1 MVVIMIIG
9 KLNLILCT
17 SSYNSNDYLLAAYLI
32 KKSNQIESIK
42 MVDILKD
49 TKVSKSTLLRFLK
62 KLGYKNYTD
71 VQYLITKEK
80 KHQEIFKERIIE
92 KNLRDKLA
100 KKQRLIVIGDSYS
113 VSSLIVYKQKFYE
126 IGIDLDIQLS
136 LKSYGQMVV
145 EKKFTGSD
153 LIIVVSLYKSDLDLM
168 AEFFS
173 GYLELKHFIKE
184 QLRRGIVILMSAIEL
199 MITLI
204 LVKQFISFVVCL
216 RKFIIFMLCKVQNM
230 PLFIIYQ

>member
-1 MVVIMIIG
+1 MIIG

-145 EKKFTGSD
+145 EK
-153 LIIVVSLYKSDLDLM
+153 SLL
-168 AEFFS
+168 
-173 GYLELKHFIKE
+173 G
-184 QLRRGIVILMSAIEL
+184 V
-199 MITLI
+199 T
-204 LVKQFISFVVCL
+204 
-216 RKFIIFMLCKVQNM
+216 
-230 PLFIIYQ
+230 

>member
-42 MVDILKD
+42 MVDILKYQNQLYY
-49 TKVSKSTLLRFLK
+49 VFLK

-184 QLRRGIVILMSAIEL
+184 QKIDHLYVGKIATGNRNLDECYRIDDNINFSEAIY
-199 MITLI
+199 
-204 LVKQFISFVVCL
+204 
-216 RKFIIFMLCKVQNM
+216 RLCS
-230 PLFIIYQ
+230 LFEKIYNFYAL

>member
-126 IGIDLDIQLS
+126 IG
-136 LKSYGQMVV
+136 QMVV
-145 EKKFTGSD
+145 EKKFTESD

-184 QLRRGIVILMSAIEL
+184 QKIDHLYVGKIATGNRNLDECYRIDDNINFSEA
-199 MITLI
+199 
-204 LVKQFISFVVCL
+204 
-216 RKFIIFMLCKVQNM
+216 
-230 PLFIIYQ
+230 IYQLCSLFEKIYNFYAL

>member
-92 KNLRDKLA
+92 KNLRDITTSLFDA
-100 KKQRLIVIGDSYS
+100 EVINTQSKKPNEIALYIGN
-113 VSSLIVYKQKFYE
+113 
-126 IGIDLDIQLS
+126 
-136 LKSYGQMVV
+136 
-145 EKKFTGSD
+145 
-153 LIIVVSLYKSDLDLM
+153 
-168 AEFFS
+168 
-173 GYLELKHFIKE
+173 
-184 QLRRGIVILMSAIEL
+184 
-199 MITLI
+199 
-204 LVKQFISFVVCL
+204 
-216 RKFIIFMLCKVQNM
+216 KVQERNRGDNV
-230 PLFIIYQ
+230 YERE

>member
-1 MVVIMIIG
+1 MIIG

-100 KKQRLIVIGDSYS
+100 KKQRLIVRWRFGMGKSRNKHGGDGVEWQDSR
-113 VSSLIVYKQKFYE
+113 
-126 IGIDLDIQLS
+126 
-136 LKSYGQMVV
+136 MV
-145 EKKFTGSD
+145 GW
-153 LIIVVSLYKSDLDLM
+153 
-168 AEFFS
+168 
-173 GYLELKHFIKE
+173 
-184 QLRRGIVILMSAIEL
+184 
-199 MITLI
+199 
-204 LVKQFISFVVCL
+204 
-216 RKFIIFMLCKVQNM
+216 
-230 PLFIIYQ
+230 

>member
-49 TKVSKSTLLRFLK
+49 TKVSKSTL
-62 KLGYKNYTD
+62 LGYKNYTD

-184 QLRRGIVILMSAIEL
+184 QKIDHLYVGKIATGNRNLDECYRIDDNINFSEA
-199 MITLI
+199 
-204 LVKQFISFVVCL
+204 
-216 RKFIIFMLCKVQNM
+216 
-230 PLFIIYQ
+230 IYQLCSLFEKIYNFYAL

>member
-42 MVDILKD
+42 MVDI
-49 TKVSKSTLLRFLK
+49 LRFLK

-184 QLRRGIVILMSAIEL
+184 QKIDHLYVGKIATGNRNLDECYRIDDNINFSEA
-199 MITLI
+199 
-204 LVKQFISFVVCL
+204 
-216 RKFIIFMLCKVQNM
+216 
-230 PLFIIYQ
+230 IYQLCSLFEKIYNFYAL

>member
-1 MVVIMIIG
+1 MIIG

-71 VQYLITKEK
+71 V
-80 KHQEIFKERIIE
+80 QEIFKERIIE

-184 QLRRGIVILMSAIEL
+184 QKIDHLYVGKIATGNRNLDECYRIDDNINFSEA
-199 MITLI
+199 
-204 LVKQFISFVVCL
+204 
-216 RKFIIFMLCKVQNM
+216 
-230 PLFIIYQ
+230 IYQLCSLFEKIYNFYAL

>member
-153 LIIVVSLYKSDLDLM
+153 LIIVVSLYKCDLDLM

-184 QLRRGIVILMSAIEL
+184 QKIDHLYVGKIATGNRNLDECYRIDDNINFSEA
-199 MITLI
+199 
-204 LVKQFISFVVCL
+204 
-216 RKFIIFMLCKVQNM
+216 
-230 PLFIIYQ
+230 IYQLCSLFEKIYNFYAL

>member
-1 MVVIMIIG
+1 MIIG

-92 KNLRDKLA
+92 KNLRDITTSLFDA
-100 KKQRLIVIGDSYS
+100 EVINTQSKKPNEIALYIGN
-113 VSSLIVYKQKFYE
+113 
-126 IGIDLDIQLS
+126 
-136 LKSYGQMVV
+136 
-145 EKKFTGSD
+145 
-153 LIIVVSLYKSDLDLM
+153 
-168 AEFFS
+168 
-173 GYLELKHFIKE
+173 
-184 QLRRGIVILMSAIEL
+184 
-199 MITLI
+199 
-204 LVKQFISFVVCL
+204 
-216 RKFIIFMLCKVQNM
+216 KVQERNRGDNV
-230 PLFIIYQ
+230 YERE